1 MTSQEKKKQI
11 EERCVLL
18 ERQFEERYGKP
29 FNVSGKKCFM
39 VGNDEFFMVTGL
51 SWENAIVIEH
61 ASSKA
66 EAEKNMF
73 EDGDL
78 FYMEELSNKEMFES
92 MVKEIED

>member
-51 SWENAIVIEH
+51 SWENAIVIEY

-78 FYMEELSNKEMFES
+78 FYMEELSDKEMFES
-92 MVKEIED
+92 MVKEIEE

>member
-29 FNVSGKKCFM
+29 FNVSEKKCFM
-39 VGNDEFFMVTGL
+39 AGNDEFFMVTGL

-61 ASSKA
+61 ASSKV
-66 EAEKNMF
+66 EAKKNMF

-78 FYMEELSNKEMFES
+78 FYIGELSDEEMFEA
-92 MVKEIED
+92 MVKEIEE